1 MVFQR
6 PELLYKVLDLTRRVM
21 LSKKDFYNFEPYVI
35 RMYDELVAQHGFS
48 KKNHFYKIHI
58 LYMIA
63 HILYRNRSFQE
74 SNKYMTQM
82 HEAMLAYNKAY
93 YKKFYPK
100 YVMLSAANFSYL
112 NQNNKSIDILESI
125 SSATLKKL
133 PIEDQLNIKMNL
145 IIYFGNA
152 GEYKKSNK
160 IAHSINHSD
169 NWLTKKMGIEWV
181 LKKNMIEI
189 MIQYE
194 LENYEIALNRI
205 RAFERS
211 FAQLFKHPLYARANL
226 FMQKVKIIINDPSI
240 IKDKTFVDDVINQ
253 LVKIPSE
260 QEDLQAMAY
269 YSWLKAKMLNKN
281 YYEVLLEIAN
291 KRYDN

>member
-1 MVFQR
+1 
-6 PELLYKVLDLTRRVM
+6 
-21 LSKKDFYNFEPYVI
+21 
-35 RMYDELVAQHGFS
+35 
-48 KKNHFYKIHI
+48 
-58 LYMIA
+58 
-63 HILYRNRSFQE
+63 
-74 SNKYMTQM
+74 
-82 HEAMLAYNKAY
+82 
-93 YKKFYPK
+93 
-100 YVMLSAANFSYL
+100 
-112 NQNNKSIDILESI
+112 
-125 SSATLKKL
+125 
-133 PIEDQLNIKMNL
+133 MNL

-226 FMQKVKIIINDPSI
+226 FMQKVKIIINNPTI